1 MTRTVAPPAGR
12 ESPLGVAVRNAV
24 GARATVA
31 VAVSGGRD
39 SMALLH
45 CTAGAADA
53 LGLDVVALHVHHGLQ
68 VDADAWAERVQSAC
82 KRWSLRFDMRRLAG
96 KPAKGDS
103 IEAWARRGR
112 YLALAAM
119 ARETGAGIVLLAHH
133 QQDQA
138 ETFLLQALRGAGPAG
153 LAAMPARV
161 ERDGIVWARPWLIQP
176 AQAIEAYARRHR
188 LQFVVDP
195 SNADPRF
202 TRSRLRAQ
210 VLPVL
215 QQSFAGAAS
224 LLAESAARNAE
235 AQTLLDEVGQADLAA
250 IGDGTALRLVP
261 WRALSDARRRNV
273 LRLWLRQALGRGAP
287 QTLLERLMHEL
298 PGTGV
303 AEWPAL
309 GVTLRRYRGRLM
321 PVPAQAM
328 ATAGPALPLQAAID
342 GAGTY
347 AVRAQPGRLHVV
359 ATRAGGV
366 PLASLRDAQ
375 WRARTGG
382 ERFQRAAG
390 TPPRSLKK
398 QFQAA
403 GVAAWQRDAP
413 LLLSADGRLLFVPG
427 LGTDARALAV
437 AGEPRFELSWEP
449 D

>member
-12 ESPLGVAVRNAV
+12 ESPLGVAGRNAV

-68 VDADAWAERVQSAC
+68 VDADAWAQRVQSAC

-119 ARETGAGIVLLAHH
+119 AREAGVGIVLLAHH

-153 LAAMPARV
+153 LAAMPARA

-195 SNADPRF
+195 SNADLRF

-224 LLAESAARNAE
+224 LLADSAARNAE
-235 AQTLLDEVGQADLAA
+235 AQTLLDVSGRLIWRRLQTGPQCALCPGARSATRGAA
-250 IGDGTALRLVP
+250 MCCACGCAR
-261 WRALSDARRRNV
+261 RSDAAHRKRC
-273 LRLWLRQALGRGAP
+273 LRG
-287 QTLLERLMHEL
+287 
-298 PGTGV
+298 
-303 AEWPAL
+303 
-309 GVTLRRYRGRLM
+309 
-321 PVPAQAM
+321 
-328 ATAGPALPLQAAID
+328 
-342 GAGTY
+342 
-347 AVRAQPGRLHVV
+347 
-359 ATRAGGV
+359 
-366 PLASLRDAQ
+366 
-375 WRARTGG
+375 
-382 ERFQRAAG
+382 
-390 TPPRSLKK
+390 
-398 QFQAA
+398 
-403 GVAAWQRDAP
+403 
-413 LLLSADGRLLFVPG
+413 
-427 LGTDARALAV
+427 
-437 AGEPRFELSWEP
+437 
-449 D
+449 

>member
-1 MTRTVAPPAGR
+1 MT
-12 ESPLGVAVRNAV
+12 S
-24 GARATVA
+24 TVA

-45 CTAGAADA
+45 CTAQVAAE
-53 LGLDVVALHVHHGLQ
+53 LGVEVVALHVHHGLQ
-68 VDADAWAERVQSAC
+68 DEADGWAQLVEGAC
-82 KRWSLRFDMRRLAG
+82 RRWSLRFEVQRLAG

-103 IEAWARRGR
+103 VEAWARRGR

-119 ARETGAGIVLLAHH
+119 AREAGVGIVLLAHH

-153 LAAMPARV
+153 LAAMPAQI
-161 ERDGIVWARPWLIQP
+161 ERDGIVWARPWLGLP
-176 AQAIEAYARRHR
+176 AEAIEAYARRHR
-188 LQFVVDP
+188 LKLVVDP

-215 QQSFAGAAS
+215 QQSFTGAAS
-224 LLAESAARNAE
+224 LLADSAARNAE
-235 AQTLLDEVGQADLAA
+235 AQALLDEVGQTDLAA
-250 IGDGTALRLVP
+250 IADGPALRVVP
-261 WRALSDARRRNV
+261 WRALSDARQRNV

-287 QTLLERLMHEL
+287 QSLLERLLREL
-298 PGTGV
+298 AGTGA

-309 GVTLRRYRGRLM
+309 GMTLRRYRGRLT
-321 PVPAQAM
+321 V
-328 ATAGPALPLQAAID
+328 TPALDAPAAFSTLPQQAAID
-342 GAGTY
+342 ATGSY
-347 AVRAQPGRLHVV
+347 AVQSQPGRLRVV
-359 ATRAGGV
+359 ATRVGGV
-366 PLASLRDAQ
+366 PLESLRNAE
-375 WRARTGG
+375 WRVRGGG
-382 ERFQRAAG
+382 ERFQRAPG

-413 LLLSADGRLLFVPG
+413 LLFSADGSLLFVAG
-427 LGTDARALAV
+427 LGVDARALAAEGKPRV
-437 AGEPRFELSWEP
+437 ALSWEP